1 MFRDNDSALDQVAT
15 GQVFTANQALEAG
28 LIDRI
33 GFIEEAVGRAVE
45 LASLS
50 PDNVRVVEYH
60 SKATS
65 VAELLMGGQASEG
78 GFRGLSLQQMLDL
91 TAPRAYYLSTW
102 LPAVLSNTRP

>member
-1 MFRDNDSALDQVAT
+1 MFRDDDSALDQVAT

-45 LASLS
+45 LAALS
-50 PDNVRVVEYH
+50 PDDVRVVEYH

-65 VAELLMGGQASEG
+65 VADLLMGSQAQSG